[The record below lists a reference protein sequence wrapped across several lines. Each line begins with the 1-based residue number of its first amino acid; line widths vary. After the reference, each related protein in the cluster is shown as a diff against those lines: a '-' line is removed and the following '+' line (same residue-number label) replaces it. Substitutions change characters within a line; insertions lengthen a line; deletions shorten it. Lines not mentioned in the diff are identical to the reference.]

1 MRIPINLASE
11 PFRRDR
17 PMIVASAA
25 VAGLLTALLG
35 LLIFLAIAER
45 GRASEARE
53 SMKQLE
59 RQLQTLQQEEAR
71 LQGVLRRPEN
81 AEVLDRSVFLNAL
94 LLRKGVSWTR
104 IFSDLETV
112 TPHDVRLM
120 SVRPQI
126 NANNELTLEMW
137 VASASTES
145 LLKFVMQ
152 LEQSP
157 VFGATTVPNSLPP
170 SQNEPLYRYRV
181 SVRYAQKL

>member
-1 MRIPINLASE
+1 MRISVNLASE

-17 PMIVASAA
+17 PMIVASTVVGA
-25 VAGLLTALLG
+25 LLTIMLAVLAY
-35 LLIFLAIAER
+35 LAIAER
-45 GRASEARE
+45 DRAAEARAALDRI
-53 SMKQLE
+53 Q
-59 RQLQTLQQEEAR
+59 RQMDGLAREEAR

-94 LLRKGVSWTR
+94 LQRKGVSWTR
-104 IFSDLETV
+104 MFADLEQV
-112 TPHDVRLM
+112 TPHTVRLM

-126 NANNELTLEMW
+126 SADNQLTLDMW
-137 VASASTES
+137 VASQSTEPVVS
-145 LLKFVMQ
+145 FVMQ

-157 VFGATTVPNSLPP
+157 LFGATTVSSSLPP